1 MKKLKFWSGFGHF
14 WAFFWFHSGCCE
26 AFELFSCN
34 WIDERREDK
43 EEGKREQEITKEK
56 EKIVKKALHFP
67 IAFKKEEALV
77 RNTPCKDK
85 VKR

>member
-1 MKKLKFWSGFGHF
+1 LICVKS
-14 WAFFWFHSGCCE
+14 
-26 AFELFSCN
+26 
-34 WIDERREDK
+34 EDK

-77 RNTPCKDK
+77 RNTACKDK